1 MTKCTGAAKYVLT
14 GVIAATIFLPSAGF
28 AQQTAASEES
38 DEIIVTARK
47 VTERLSAVA
56 TSIAVLDQ
64 RTLSERGLTDVASVN
79 SVVTN
84 FSVQQKQQPGT
95 VFVNILRL
103 RSEESRVG
111 KECVS
116 TCRSRCAPD

>member
-1 MTKCTGAAKYVLT
+1 MTKCTGAAKYFLT

-28 AQQTAASEES
+28 AQQTAASEDS

-47 VTERLSAVA
+47 VTERLSDVA

-64 RTLSERGLTDVASVN
+64 RTLSERGLTDVASLN

-84 FSVQQKQQPGT
+84 FSVQHKQHTGT
-95 VFVNILRL
+95 VFVKLHGVPLQIGRTA
-103 RSEESRVG
+103 SRERGRKSV
-111 KECVS
+111 
-116 TCRSRCAPD
+116 

>member
-47 VTERLSAVA
+47 VTERLSDVA

-64 RTLSERGLTDVASVN
+64 RTLSERGLTDVASLN

-84 FSVQQKQQPGT
+84 FSVQPTPQPGT
-95 VFVNILRL
+95 VFVNILPEAR
-103 RSEESRVG
+103 RVG
-111 KECVS
+111 TDWAR
-116 TCRSRCAPD
+116 TCRTRWAPN

>member
-47 VTERLSAVA
+47 VTERLSDVA

-64 RTLSERGLTDVASVN
+64 RTLSERGLTDVASLN
-79 SVVTN
+79 SVV
-84 FSVQQKQQPGT
+84 
-95 VFVNILRL
+95 
-103 RSEESRVG
+103 RSEERRVG
-111 KECVS
+111 KECVRKG
-116 TCRSRCAPD
+116 RSRWSAYH

>member
-47 VTERLSAVA
+47 VTERLSDVA

-64 RTLSERGLTDVASVN
+64 RTLSERGLTDVASLN

-84 FSVQQKQQPGT
+84 F
-95 VFVNILRL
+95 
-103 RSEESRVG
+103 RSEEHTSELQSLMRISYAVFCL
-111 KECVS
+111 KKKKKKRHNN
-116 TCRSRCAPD
+116 TR

>member
-47 VTERLSAVA
+47 VTERLSDVA

-64 RTLSERGLTDVASVN
+64 RTLSERGLTDVAS
-79 SVVTN
+79 
-84 FSVQQKQQPGT
+84 P
-95 VFVNILRL
+95 
-103 RSEESRVG
+103 RSEERRVG
-111 KECVS
+111 KESVS
-116 TCRSRCAPD
+116 AVNSMWTPQH